1 VSRSGIELFTL
12 LYNSSELGLIR
23 RRLGEG
29 EKVMVKYDPTDI
41 SVIHVWDAYDARAVF
56 DSV

>member
-1 VSRSGIELFTL
+1 
-12 LYNSSELGLIR
+12 
-23 RRLGEG
+23 
-29 EKVMVKYDPTDI
+29 MVKYDPTDI